1 MGSKTN
7 VMRTS
12 KGEGTKKTKKNDRC
26 HTATPP
32 EGNAAGKTRTEQKDL
47 N

>member
-7 VMRTS
+7 VMS
-12 KGEGTKKTKKNDRC
+12 PVKVKGTKKTKKNDRC

-32 EGNAAGKTRTEQKDL
+32 EGNAASKTRTEQKQL